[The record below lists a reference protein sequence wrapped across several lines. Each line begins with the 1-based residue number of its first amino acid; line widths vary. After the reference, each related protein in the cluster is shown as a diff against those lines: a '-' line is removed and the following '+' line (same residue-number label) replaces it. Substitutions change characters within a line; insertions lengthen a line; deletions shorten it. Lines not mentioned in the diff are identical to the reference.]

1 MYKTVYSTT
10 TDVPSMTVV
19 AVEWPVA
26 KYDASASAELVT
38 GELAEVTG
46 ELAEVTGEL
55 AEVTGELAEVTGEL
69 AEVTGVLAEVTGVLA
84 EVTGVL
90 AEVTGELAEVR
101 KELAS
106 RDAPLAVE
114 SAVTEGD
121 TVEVAAP
128 IELRA
133 VATLGSAGTAADST
147 GVSWAAVCATVAVL
161 PTTVCVVTK
170 PAVFV

>member
-26 KYDASASAELVT
+26 KYDASASAEL
-38 GELAEVTG
+38 VTG

>member
-10 TDVPSMTVV
+10 TEVPSMKVV

-46 ELAEVTGEL
+46 V
-55 AEVTGELAEVTGEL
+55 LAEVTGEL

-84 EVTGVL
+84 EVTG
-90 AEVTGELAEVR
+90 ELAEVS